1 MSRLDGG
8 QVWLAQTNPSIRDIE
23 MAGCFAL
30 IVAAGRGTRLGGL
43 PKQYREIGG
52 QTLLRLA
59 IERSLATGQFAGIAV
74 VIAATDRA
82 LFDKATQGLSVLPP
96 IVGGDTRRQSVLNGL
111 QQLVSHA
118 PELVSIQ
125 DAARPLLDPALLA
138 TLIDR
143 ARAVGGA
150 IAALPVVDTLKRQD
164 EWQRIVAT
172 VPRQSLWRAQTP
184 QVFRFDAIV
193 EAHRQ
198 AAALPEAERDALT
211 DDAQVAERAG
221 LAVALV
227 PGSEEN
233 FKITTEADLQRL
245 QAMLEPPREMRIG
258 TGFDVHAFGEGNL
271 VTLCGVVVPHDRGL
285 VGHSDADVGLHAL
298 TDALLGAIGLGDIG
312 QHFPPSDPQWRGAA
326 SRRFVEYAAQ
336 AVRQAGGRIINVD
349 VTLICERPKVGP
361 HRQAMIAAMAGMLA
375 IEASRVSVKA
385 TTTER
390 LGFTGRGEGIAAQ
403 AAVSIEL
410 PASHT

>member
-1 MSRLDGG
+1 MG
-8 QVWLAQTNPSIRDIE
+8 

-30 IVAAGRGTRLGGL
+30 IVAAGRGTRLGGM
-43 PKQYREIGG
+43 PKQYREVAGRS
-52 QTLLRLA
+52 LLRLA
-59 IERSLATGQFAGIAV
+59 IERSQASGQFASIAV
-74 VIAATDRA
+74 VIAEADRA
-82 LFDKATQGLSVLPP
+82 LYDQAVQGLALLPP
-96 IVGGDTRRQSVLNGL
+96 AIGGSTRRQSVLNGL
-111 QQLVSHA
+111 EQLARLA

-125 DAARPLLDPALLA
+125 DAARPLLDSTLLA

-143 ARAVGGA
+143 AREVGGA
-150 IAALPVVDTLKRQD
+150 VAGLPVVDTLKRQD
-164 EWQRIVAT
+164 EWQRVVAT
-172 VPRQSLWRAQTP
+172 VPRQALWRAQTP
-184 QVFRFDAIV
+184 QVFRFDAILD
-193 EAHRQ
+193 AHRR
-198 AAALPEAERDALT
+198 AASLSESERDALT

-227 PGSEEN
+227 PGSEDN

-245 QAMLEPPREMRIG
+245 QALLEAPRETRVG
-258 TGFDVHAFGEGNL
+258 TGFDVHAFGVGDH
-271 VTLCGVVVPHDRGL
+271 VTLCGVAIEHDRGL

-336 AVRQAGGRIINVD
+336 AVRQRGGRIVNID
-349 VTLICERPKVGP
+349 VTLICERPKIGP
-361 HRQAMIAAMAGMLA
+361 HRQAMVAAMADMLA

-403 AAVSIEL
+403 AAVLVDL
-410 PASHT
+410 PASQS